1 MSTVLFIVK
10 ATITLEQEAA
20 FNRWYDTEHCPGLLR
35 FRGAVSARRYK
46 AIMGED
52 RFQYM
57 AVYEFESE
65 ETFQRFKDSDHLRE
79 LVAEYDAHFGT
90 VSERERSA
98 YVQVWP

>member
-10 ATITLEQEAA
+10 ATITPEQEAA
-20 FNRWYDTEHCPGLLR
+20 FNRWYDTEHCPDLLR

-65 ETFQRFKDSDHLRE
+65 ETFQRFKDSDHLRA